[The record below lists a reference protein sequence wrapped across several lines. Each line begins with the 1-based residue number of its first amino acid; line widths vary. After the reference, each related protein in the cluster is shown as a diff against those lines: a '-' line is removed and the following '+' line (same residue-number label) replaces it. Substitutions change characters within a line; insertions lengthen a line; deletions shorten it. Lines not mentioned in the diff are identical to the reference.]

1 MQYESDLSFNYF
13 APTKVIFGEGL
24 ISDLPMEV
32 ADWGSRAVLVTDQG
46 IIDAGLAEKVKAILG
61 DSLAG
66 VFSDVPQD
74 TGMEVVDKGAE
85 YAKSVGA
92 DVVVSL
98 GGGSVMD
105 TAKGMCIIM
114 TEGGN
119 LRDFQGM
126 QMLTRPQTPHI
137 TIPTTA
143 GTGSEVSAGAVV
155 LDKEQGQKILI
166 WEYHILPKVAILD
179 PRLTE
184 NLPAH
189 LTASTGMDAMTHAVE
204 SFLSQQRNPISDAMA
219 LHAIRLT
226 TKYLPVAVENPSDML
241 ARGQMQIAALTAGW
255 AFSNALL
262 GLVHAMAHS
271 LGAVCRVPHG
281 LANGILLPHVM
292 LFNLEEVPELMADIA
307 LAMGAA
313 PANMPAADAG
323 AEAVAA
329 MHELTRKIGLPRSL
343 KDVGVQDGQLLECA
357 ELALTDGSVVYN
369 PRMVMEA
376 QEVLEIFKKA
386 F

>member
-32 ADWGSRAVLVTDQG
+32 AEWGSRAVLVTDQG
-46 IIDAGLAEKVKAILG
+46 IIDAGLADKVKAILG

-166 WEYHILPKVAILD
+166 WEYHILPKAAILD

-204 SFLSQQRNPISDAMA
+204 SFMSQQRNPISDAMA
-219 LHAIRLT
+219 LHAIRLI
-226 TKYLPVAVENPSDML
+226 TKYLPMAVENPSDML

-292 LFNLEEVPELMADIA
+292 LFNLEEVPDLMADVA

-313 PANMPAADAG
+313 PATMPDADAG

-329 MHELTRKIGLPRSL
+329 IHELTRKIGLPQRL
-343 KDVGVQDGQLLECA
+343 QDVGVTEEQLEECS

-376 QEVLEIFKKA
+376 EEVLEIYRKA

>member
-61 DSLAG
+61 DKLVG

-226 TKYLPVAVENPSDML
+226 TKYLPVAVENPGDML

>member
-61 DSLAG
+61 DKLVG

-126 QMLTRPQTPHI
+126 QMLTRPPDA
-137 TIPTTA
+137 P
-143 GTGSEVSAGAVV
+143 
-155 LDKEQGQKILI
+155 
-166 WEYHILPKVAILD
+166 YHYPD
-179 PRLTE
+179 NRR
-184 NLPAH
+184 H
-189 LTASTGMDAMTHAVE
+189 R
-204 SFLSQQRNPISDAMA
+204 FRSQR
-219 LHAIRLT
+219 R
-226 TKYLPVAVENPSDML
+226 
-241 ARGQMQIAALTAGW
+241 RG
-255 AFSNALL
+255 
-262 GLVHAMAHS
+262 
-271 LGAVCRVPHG
+271 
-281 LANGILLPHVM
+281 
-292 LFNLEEVPELMADIA
+292 
-307 LAMGAA
+307 
-313 PANMPAADAG
+313 
-323 AEAVAA
+323 
-329 MHELTRKIGLPRSL
+329 RS
-343 KDVGVQDGQLLECA
+343 G
-357 ELALTDGSVVYN
+357 
-369 PRMVMEA
+369 
-376 QEVLEIFKKA
+376 
-386 F
+386 